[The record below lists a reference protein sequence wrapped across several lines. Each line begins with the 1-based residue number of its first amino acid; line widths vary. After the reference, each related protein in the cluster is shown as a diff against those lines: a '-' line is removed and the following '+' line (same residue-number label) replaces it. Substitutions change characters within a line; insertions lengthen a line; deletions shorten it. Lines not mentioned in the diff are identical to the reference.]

1 MLNKKP
7 THPTLPTMNKEQI
20 FQELTTR
27 MQEIND
33 HHCTK
38 VAVLESELLRETT
51 WLTDSDWLEA
61 QETGYRV
68 LVRDLVTFLCE
79 HMISPKG
86 GNSNIYYE
94 ARRNGFKL
102 RVGESDSFGPLSCVL
117 TGGGGE
123 WCVMYG

>member
-1 MLNKKP
+1 MDKVK
-7 THPTLPTMNKEQI
+7 I
-20 FQELTTR
+20 FQDLKEL
-27 MQEIND
+27 MQKVSD
-33 HHCTK
+33 HHCTA
-38 VAVLESELLRETT
+38 VAVLESELLQETA
-51 WLTDSDWLEA
+51 WLTDSDWLDA

-102 RVGESDSFGPLSCVL
+102 RVGESDSFGPLSCIL